1 MTVQARRRSDP
12 CSLPNSTCVSTGSR
26 RRTAESGNTATNV
39 PPAPAPGR
47 GHHAA
52 VGQAFQRLAR
62 RPAGDKQGRCA
73 LLLRRQPVARV
84 PVTGDDRVPQ
94 PEYYQLMEAREE
106 SQRIVVEIKA
116 ENHLD
121 AICFPRVRINA
132 PTTDDVLAASWTCL
146 EFPTNTV
153 IASQLWMP
161 AITIPA
167 GFTDNGL
174 PVGLELMALPY
185 QGRNCSV
192 RRTASSR
199 PPTPGRPPSL
209 RVGHGAGDLAVRTGS
224 VAGLTR
230 ATETLGAAHCAC
242 TGGGSRPGAE
252 ADWPQRR
259 GRPGACADR
268 RR

>member
-1 MTVQARRRSDP
+1 
-12 CSLPNSTCVSTGSR
+12 
-26 RRTAESGNTATNV
+26 
-39 PPAPAPGR
+39 
-47 GHHAA
+47 
-52 VGQAFQRLAR
+52 
-62 RPAGDKQGRCA
+62 
-73 LLLRRQPVARV
+73 
-84 PVTGDDRVPQ
+84 VTGDDRVPQ

-185 QGRNCSV
+185 QERNCSV

-199 PPTPGRPPSL
+199 PPTPGRPP
-209 RVGHGAGDLAVRTGS
+209 A
-224 VAGLTR
+224 
-230 ATETLGAAHCAC
+230 
-242 TGGGSRPGAE
+242 
-252 ADWPQRR
+252 
-259 GRPGACADR
+259 
-268 RR
+268 